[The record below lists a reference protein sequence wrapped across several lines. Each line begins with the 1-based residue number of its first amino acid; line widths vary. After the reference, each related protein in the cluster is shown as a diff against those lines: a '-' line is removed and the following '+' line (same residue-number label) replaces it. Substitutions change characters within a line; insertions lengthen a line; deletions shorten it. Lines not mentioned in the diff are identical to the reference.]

1 MGTRGMVACS
11 QTLATGVGL
20 EILRKG
26 GTAADAAVAVAA
38 ALNVCEPTS
47 TGIGGDAFALYYD
60 AKTKKVSAIQ
70 GGGAS
75 PAALTLDLC
84 RARGHLGTE
93 MIPSTDALCV
103 VVPGAAA
110 TWEDVIHRH
119 GSGTLTMADILQPAI
134 ELAEIGPRSPPST
147 AHLWKQQEDLLRA
160 AGAACMLT
168 ADGRAPAA
176 GERKPNPE
184 LAATFRRLAKYGAR
198 EGFYTGPIAEAIV
211 DAVTSGG
218 GVLTLDDLASHVTAF
233 PEPVSTVYRG
243 AVEVWEI
250 PPEPRYRRASRAE
263 CVGANSERSHGGG
276 CHRSNA
282 RVGGGDAGR
291 FRRRD
296 GTLRRPDAP
305 GRGGGEMHRGGAHL
319 ESLRQGSRRGRG
331 YTSGRAVSRSRAGA
345 PRSFAST
352 ESRHGLLLRRR
363 RGRKRVF
370 VHQQQLRR
378 LRHRHRPRGCGFTLQ
393 NRGHNFILQEG
404 HVNCVG
410 PRKRPYHTIIPGM
423 ATRVNDGELFCAFGV
438 MGGFMQPQG
447 HLQVISSMVDL
458 GLDPQAALDQPRWC
472 LGGVGSERGA
482 GSVLDAT
489 VAVER
494 SPGESPWDVADRLEA
509 MGHPVERV
517 EGLKRTVFGRGQ
529 VIARDENGVLWGEAT
544 RGGMDARS
552 DTDPHETETRGRTDA
567 GYGVPRRYS
576 GTISYE
582 TRDYTGSTHGVV
594 GGGNRHPIS
603 QFR

>member
-75 PAALTLDLC
+75 PAALTLELC

-93 MIPSTDALCV
+93 LIPSTDALCV

-134 ELAEIGPRSPPST
+134 ELAEIGPPIAPVT
-147 AHLWKQQEDLLRA
+147 AHLWKQQEDLLRD

-168 ADGRAPAA
+168 PHGRAPAA

-184 LAATFRRLAKYGAR
+184 LAATFRRLAQHGAR

-211 DAVTSGG
+211 DAVTSRG
-218 GVLTLDDLASHVTAF
+218 GVLTLDDLASHATAF
-233 PEPVSTVYRG
+233 PEPASTVYRG

-250 PPEPRYRRASRAE
+250 PPPNHGIAALLALNLLERTLSDPAAVDAAARTHASVEAMRVAFADAMEHCGDPTHPDAAE
-263 CVGANSERSHGGG
+263 AKCTAAELTSKAYAE
-276 CHRSNA
+276 A
-282 RVGGGDAGR
+282 RVADAGIN
-291 FRRRD
+291 
-296 GTLRRPDAP
+296 PDAP
-305 GRGGGEMHRGGAHL
+305 CPGP
-319 ESLRQGSRRGRG
+319 
-331 YTSGRAVSRSRAGA
+331 A
-345 PRSFAST
+345 PG
-352 ESRHGLLLRRR
+352 HPGLLLRPSPDTVYFCVVD
-363 RGRKRVF
+363 GDGNACSF
-370 VHQQQLRR
+370 INSNYDGFGTGIA
-378 LRHRHRPRGCGFTLQ
+378 PEGCGFTLQ

-423 ATRVNDGELFCAFGV
+423 ATRVDDGELFCAFGV

-447 HLQVISSMVDL
+447 HLQVISSMVDR

-494 SPGESPWDVADRLEA
+494 APGESPWDVADRLEA

-529 VIARDENGVLWGEAT
+529 IIARDENGVLWGGSDP
-544 RGGMDARS
+544 RGDGCAL
-552 DTDPHETETRGRTDA
+552 
-567 GYGVPRRYS
+567 GY
-576 GTISYE
+576 
-582 TRDYTGSTHGVV
+582 
-594 GGGNRHPIS
+594 
-603 QFR
+603 